1 VKLFFL
7 GMFIACL
14 LLPVG
19 LFLYL
24 RFGYVP
30 VAVNGPVIPFE
41 QFLAGAAVEAK
52 IAKEAPAK
60 AAIPASEEN
69 LVAGAKLYRE
79 HCVECHGLPGSQ
91 KTLSAK
97 GMFPDP
103 PQFFERKV
111 MGNDPVGQNY
121 WVVANGIRLSG
132 MPGYKES
139 FTEEQ
144 MWQVSQFLSNRGKLP
159 ESAAA
164 VINQPGAILNPSLGA
179 GGVPA
184 GASGPEHR

>member
-1 VKLFFL
+1 MLIGWIV
-7 GMFIACL
+7 
-14 LLPVG
+14 LPAA

-41 QFLAGAAVEAK
+41 QLLAGAAIEAK
-52 IAKEAPAK
+52 IAREAPTSAGL
-60 AAIPASEEN
+60 PASEEN
-69 LVAGAKLYRE
+69 LLTGAKIYRE
-79 HCVECHGLPGSQ
+79 QCVECHGLKGTPRSVA
-91 KTLSAK
+91 SK

-103 PQFFERKV
+103 PQFFERAV

-132 MPGYKES
+132 MPGYRGS
-139 FTEEQ
+139 LTEDQ

-159 ESAAA
+159 DSVEKWLHSPDA
-164 VINQPGAILNPSLGA
+164 LK
-179 GGVPA
+179 
-184 GASGPEHR
+184 